1 MKTCNFLGLAAA
13 GLAALGVT
21 QAEAA
26 TVSVSGLLYGTNH
39 WVATNE
45 YVLSGFTYVAANS
58 VLNIEAGTVIKGV
71 PGTGTG
77 ASAANDFGCLFVLQ
91 GGKLNANGT
100 PSRPIIMTTEQD
112 DVTDPADLPF
122 PSRGLWGGLVMFGKA
137 RINNPASTTNKVSF
151 DIYEGLPDTAVTNT
165 TAGPYFGQVDYL
177 HRFGGTDDAD
187 SSGSLRFVSIRHGG
201 KKLTTDK
208 EINGLSLGG
217 VGNGTVVDFVE
228 AYCIADDGFE
238 FFGGSVNTKHLVSA
252 FNDDDAFDTDQG
264 YNGKNQFWF
273 SIQDGS
279 RDQGSEQNGQPQ
291 PNDLQVIGAQP
302 LSRYTIYNA
311 TLIGAGGA
319 GSGNDAHNI
328 RRNNFCR
335 WYNSVFTEFQGRRVR
350 VDADSNP
357 EFANNLFFGFAQAG
371 TSGDVYG
378 THAGVPAALN
388 PVADPL
394 LRAVNRGQNGLLDPR
409 PQAGSP
415 VFTGVRAHPGDGFFT
430 YAPYKG
436 AFDAQDVWIDG
447 WTALSQEGVSR
458 TKANVVDVP
467 AGYLY
472 GTHNWVS
479 SNTYVLK
486 GFVYVMS
493 NAVLNIEPGTV
504 IKGVPGTGT
513 GQAAANDFG
522 CLVVTRGGKLNA
534 IGTAN
539 NPIIMTA
546 EADDVADPT
555 DLPFPSRGLWGGLV
569 IFGNARINNPAS
581 TTNSIPYDIY
591 EGLPDTAIDNGAGQV
606 DYIHRFGGT
615 SDADSSGTIRYVS
628 IRHGGKK
635 LTTDKEINGASLGGV
650 GYGTTFE
657 YVEAFS
663 IADDGFEFF
672 GGSVNTRYLV
682 SAFNDDDSFDM
693 DQGYNGK
700 NQFWFSIQSPDA
712 RDSGSEQNGQP
723 QPNDLQVVGALPLS
737 QYTVYNAT
745 LIGAGTTGSGNA
757 AHNVRRNN
765 FCRWYNGV
773 FTEFQGRRVLIDA
786 DSAPDFKNNLFFGFA
801 GAGAAGDVY
810 GTHASVPAAL
820 NPVLNPLL
828 NGVSR
833 TANGQ
838 LDPTVSAASPVFADY
853 RATPADGFYVPTAY
867 KGAFSTVNWAQDWT
881 ALSAEGFLKAT
892 TSPTSQTTPVA
903 SVLSLV
909 PSADGSSV
917 QLGFGSRTGVLYKV
931 QSTVDG
937 SAWSD
942 ESGWL
947 AGTGSP
953 VEATYAVAGVRKVF
967 RVITNE

>member
-522 CLVVTRGGKLNA
+522 CLFVTRGGKLNA
-534 IGTAN
+534 ALGLRTGLWTRGGRDHLRAGQPARQLDGDRAHTARAGGDQQRTGIVGAADAQTE
-539 NPIIMTA
+539 PI
-546 EADDVADPT
+546 EER
-555 DLPFPSRGLWGGLV
+555 LPGSDRGQRHGRGLCEIERTRLATDDALINQMPLRIGARAGPRAGVEHLVARLEQRDVGANRLDHAGG
-569 IFGNARINNPAS
+569 IETQHAQPTRIGRDIAS
-581 TTNSIPYDIY
+581 HLGVDRVDRYRVDAHQQVAT
-591 EGLPDTAIDNGAGQV
+591 GDN
-606 DYIHRFGGT
+606 RFGQLEVDQTLGIGDRQALT
-615 SDADSSGTIRYVS
+615 VS
-628 IRHGGKK
+628 
-635 LTTDKEINGASLGGV
+635 
-650 GYGTTFE
+650 
-657 YVEAFS
+657 
-663 IADDGFEFF
+663 DGFHGRCLEE
-672 GGSVNTRYLV
+672 
-682 SAFNDDDSFDM
+682 
-693 DQGYNGK
+693 
-700 NQFWFSIQSPDA
+700 NQ
-712 RDSGSEQNGQP
+712 R
-723 QPNDLQVVGALPLS
+723 
-737 QYTVYNAT
+737 
-745 LIGAGTTGSGNA
+745 
-757 AHNVRRNN
+757 
-765 FCRWYNGV
+765 
-773 FTEFQGRRVLIDA
+773 
-786 DSAPDFKNNLFFGFA
+786 
-801 GAGAAGDVY
+801 
-810 GTHASVPAAL
+810 
-820 NPVLNPLL
+820 
-828 NGVSR
+828 
-833 TANGQ
+833 
-838 LDPTVSAASPVFADY
+838 
-853 RATPADGFYVPTAY
+853 
-867 KGAFSTVNWAQDWT
+867 
-881 ALSAEGFLKAT
+881 
-892 TSPTSQTTPVA
+892 
-903 SVLSLV
+903 
-909 PSADGSSV
+909 
-917 QLGFGSRTGVLYKV
+917 
-931 QSTVDG
+931 
-937 SAWSD
+937 
-942 ESGWL
+942 
-947 AGTGSP
+947 
-953 VEATYAVAGVRKVF
+953 
-967 RVITNE
+967 

>member
-1 MKTCNFLGLAAA
+1 MKWFNFRNLALA
-13 GLAALGVT
+13 GLAALGMA
-21 QAEAA
+21 QATAA
-26 TVSVSGLLYGTNH
+26 TVSVSGLLYGTNN
-39 WVATNE
+39 WVASNE
-45 YVLSGFTYVAANS
+45 YVLSGFTYIPANS

-77 ASAANDFGCLFVLQ
+77 AAAANDFGVLFVLQ

-100 PSRPIIMTTEQD
+100 PTRPIIMTAEAD

-137 RINNPASTTNKVSF
+137 RINNPASTTNNVSF

-165 TAGPYFGQVDYL
+165 TVGPFLGQVDYL
-177 HRFGGTDDAD
+177 HRFGGSDDTD
-187 SSGSLRFVSIRHGG
+187 SSGSLRYVSIRHGG

-217 VGNGTVVDFVE
+217 VGNGTVIDFVE

-273 SIQDGS
+273 AIQDNT

-291 PNDLQVIGAQP
+291 PNDLQVVGAQP
-302 LSRYTIYNA
+302 LSKYTIYNA
-311 TLIGAGGA
+311 TLIGSGGA

-335 WYNSVFTEFQGRRVR
+335 WYNSVFTQFQGRRVR

-378 THAGVPAALN
+378 THPGVPAALN
-388 PVADPL
+388 PQADPL
-394 LRAVNRGQNGLLDPR
+394 LRAVSRTQAGLLDPR
-409 PQAGSP
+409 PTAGSP
-415 VFTGVRAHPGDGFFT
+415 VFTGVRAFPADGFYD

-436 AFDAQDVWIDG
+436 AFDSQDVWIDG

-458 TKANVVDVP
+458 TKDNVVNVP

-479 SNTYVLK
+479 SNTYLLQ

-513 GQAAANDFG
+513 GAAAANDFG
-522 CLVVTRGGKLNA
+522 CLFVTRGGKLNA
-534 IGTAN
+534 LGTPN

-546 EADDVADPT
+546 ENDDVSDPT

-569 IFGNARINNPAS
+569 LFGNARINNPAS
-581 TTNSIPYDIY
+581 TTNSLTYDIY
-591 EGLPDTAIDNGAGQV
+591 EGLPDTAIDNGAGQI
-606 DYIHRFGGT
+606 DYLHRFGGT
-615 SDADSSGTIRYVS
+615 DDNDSSGVIRYVS

-650 GYGTTFE
+650 GRGTTFE
-657 YVEAFS
+657 YIEAYA

-682 SAFNDDDSFDM
+682 SAFNDDDCFDT
-693 DQGYNGK
+693 DQGFNGK
-700 NQFWFSIQSPDA
+700 NQFWFAIQSPDA

-737 QYTVYNAT
+737 DYTVYNAT

-786 DSAPDFKNNLFFGFA
+786 DSTPDFKNNLFFGFA
-801 GAGAAGDVY
+801 GAGASGDVY
-810 GTHASVPAAL
+810 GTHPSVPAAL
-820 NPVLNPLL
+820 NPVLDPLL
-828 NGVSR
+828 NSISR
-833 TANGQ
+833 TANGL
-838 LDPTVSAASPVFADY
+838 LDPTVKPASPVFADY
-853 RATPADGFYVPTAY
+853 RATPSDGFYVPVAH
-867 KGAFSTVNWAQDWT
+867 KGAFGTVNWAQDWT

-892 TSPTSQTTPVA
+892 TSPTSRPQSEAVVTTA
-903 SVLSLV
+903 SAT
-909 PSADGSSV
+909 ADGSSV
-917 QLGFGSRTGVLYKV
+917 LLVYGSRAGVLYKV
-931 QSTVDG
+931 QSTTDGLTWVDETDW
-937 SAWSD
+937 AP
-942 ESGWL
+942 
-947 AGTGSP
+947 GTGTT
-953 VEATYAVAGVRKVF
+953 VGAVYSVGGVRKVF